1 MRSDKLRKILSL
13 GCHVPAIFRN
23 FDLGDSARARGNPGR
38 QGHIQQNHV
47 NSRVWD
53 STFQDNWSVFR
64 QIT

>member
-1 MRSDKLRKILSL
+1 MRSDKLRKTLSL
-13 GCHVPAIFRN
+13 GCHVPANLGN
-23 FDLGDSARARGNPGR
+23 FDLRDSARARGDPGR

-47 NSRVWD
+47 NSRVWN